1 MIAAHFENLI
11 FLLLIAVAL
20 LFQFLSRAAGK
31 ASRDQTER
39 TSRSST
45 PETPP
50 PIPRAPVESDEERI
64 RRFLEALG
72 QPAGSR
78 PPPPVVPR
86 TTIPPRPLAPIQP
99 PSIPTA
105 RNILTGR
112 KRQVVEARKPPA
124 SPPVFEVQKTAAP
137 LDQPQPPM
145 ATPDAMYAMA
155 TRPELV
161 RREDKIDIVT
171 LLRSQFGLRDAIVL
185 REIFGL
191 PRSLQPLDLRQVV

>member
-1 MIAAHFENLI
+1 MIAAHFENLL

-20 LFQFLSRAAGK
+20 LFQFLSRAASK
-31 ASRDQTER
+31 ASRDQTGR

-50 PIPRAPVESDEERI
+50 SIPRAPVESDEERI

-78 PPPPVVPR
+78 PPPPVMPR

-112 KRQVVEARKPPA
+112 KRQVVEARKPAP
-124 SPPVFEVQKTAAP
+124 PPVFEVHEAAAP
-137 LDQPQPPM
+137 LDAPQRPI
-145 ATPDAMYAMA
+145 ATPAAVYAMA
-155 TRPELV
+155 TGPDLV
-161 RREDKIDIVT
+161 RYEDKIDIVT
-171 LLRSQFGLRDAIVL
+171 LLRSQAGLRNAIML
-185 REIFGL
+185 REIFGP